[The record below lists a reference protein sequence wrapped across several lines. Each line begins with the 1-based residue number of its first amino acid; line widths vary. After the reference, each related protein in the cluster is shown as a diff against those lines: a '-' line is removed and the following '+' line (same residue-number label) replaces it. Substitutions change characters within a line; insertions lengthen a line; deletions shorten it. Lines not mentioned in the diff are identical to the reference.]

1 MYILPY
7 ENILTVSILV
17 RNSSSFQKS
26 SSKVQLSF
34 GYFPHETDDRGQ
46 HAERLAWNDVLT
58 LTWLNV
64 AQLKLLLLVGQL
76 GYVLLTEESV
86 EVPLVPGVRDAH
98 QDGEEEE
105 GEDGLPDLD
114 LAGGGPHQDDDKP
127 EVGEDGEGR
136 RDAKYEKVLNPEII
150 LKFIAEN
157 RKWSNQDFTTLSV
170 E

>member
-1 MYILPY
+1 MFSFSKSGINLYYTARIY
-7 ENILTVSILV
+7 WISVECSGNNLV
-17 RNSSSFQKS
+17 RNSSRNLLPKS
-26 SSKVQLSF
+26 NLTIVIL
-34 GYFPHETDDRGQ
+34 PPDRGQ
-46 HAERLAWNDVLT
+46 RTTRRELGAWNDVLT

-127 EVGEDGEGR
+127 EVGEYGERGG
-136 RDAKYEKVLNPEII
+136 DAEHQKVLDPEMI
-150 LKFIAEN
+150 
-157 RKWSNQDFTTLSV
+157 
-170 E
+170 